1 MTGLGAVTPMGIGIN
16 ALWQGL
22 LAGRCALAPISL
34 LDATPFSCSIGG
46 ECKDFAAKDHV
57 PKAYRKAVKV
67 MARDIELAVGAA
79 KAAVE
84 DARIQTR
91 GTQSDWTADVQCT
104 TGTYPSERMGCQ
116 IGAGLIAAE
125 TDELALAAV
134 TAKNEEGRFDS
145 RRWGTIA
152 PAAQSAGT
160 TVIAAGGMNNL
171 QPLWMLKY
179 LPNML
184 ACHVTIIHGCEG
196 PSNTITCWEAS
207 GLLSVGEG
215 VRVIQRDAADM
226 CFSGGAESK
235 LSHMGLLRMQLSGRL
250 ARATPQ
256 TPPNQVVKPY
266 DPAATGTACGESG
279 AIIITEEFEKA
290 KSRGA
295 TIYCEIKGFGAA
307 QGSPRFVGSRDC
319 SLPDGAADDG
329 LIYAIQNALEDAKI
343 ATDSID
349 AIVPLAS
356 GIPAVDR
363 AEAAA
368 LREVFGARLKEIPL
382 VPLAPAI
389 GIGPGGHSAVMA
401 AVAAKMIAEQIVPPA
416 IDEGSTASDLNVS
429 RRAPMPRVLNNVL
442 VCSGSLGGQNG
453 ALVLGRVS

>member
-1 MTGLGAVTPMGIGIN
+1 MTGLGAVTPMGVGIA
-16 ALWQGL
+16 ALWDGL
-22 LAGRCALAPISL
+22 LAGKCALAPISL
-34 LDATPFSCSIGG
+34 LDAGGFSCAIGG

-84 DARIQTR
+84 DAGLQTR
-91 GTQSDWTADVQCT
+91 GTQADWTADVPCT
-104 TGTYPSERMGCQ
+104 TGTYPCERMGCQ

-134 TAKNEEGRFDS
+134 TARDADGRFDS
-145 RRWGTIA
+145 KAWGTIA
-152 PAAQSAGT
+152 AAAPAGT
-160 TVIAAGGMNNL
+160 TVGGMNNL

-207 GLLSVGEG
+207 GLLSLGEG
-215 VRVIQRDAADM
+215 VRVIQRNAAEM

-250 ARATPQ
+250 AHADASAAAE
-256 TPPNQVVKPY
+256 NIVKPY
-266 DPAATGTACGESG
+266 DPTSTGTAAGESG
-279 AIIITEEFEKA
+279 AIIVTEEFESARK
-290 KSRGA
+290 RGTKMYA
-295 TIYCEIKGFGAA
+295 EIKGFGAA
-307 QGSPRFVGSRDC
+307 QGSARFVGSRDC
-319 SLPDGAADDG
+319 ALAGNASDDG
-329 LIYAIQNALEDAKI
+329 LLYAIQNALEDAGME
-343 ATDSID
+343 ASQID

-356 GIPAVDR
+356 GISAVDR
-363 AEAAA
+363 GEVAA
-368 LREVFGARLKEIPL
+368 LREVFGARLAQVPI
-382 VPLAPAI
+382 VPLAPFI

-401 AVAAKMIAEQIVPPA
+401 AVAAKMIHEQVVPPA
-416 IDEGSTASDLNVS
+416 LHAGKAAEGLDVS
-429 RRAPMPRVLNNVL
+429 RRAPTPKALNNVL
-442 VCSGSLGGQNG
+442 VCSGSLGGQN
-453 ALVLGRVS
+453 AAIILSKV

>member
-1 MTGLGAVTPMGIGIN
+1 MTGLGAVTPMGVGIA
-16 ALWQGL
+16 ALWDGL
-22 LAGRCALAPISL
+22 LAGKCALAPISL
-34 LDATPFSCSIGG
+34 LDASGFSCSIGG
-46 ECKDFAAKDHV
+46 ECKGFAAKDHV

-84 DARIQTR
+84 DAALQTR
-91 GTQSDWTADVQCT
+91 GTQADWTADVPCT

-134 TAKNEEGRFDS
+134 TARDANGVFDS
-145 RRWGTIA
+145 RAWGTVAAAA
-152 PAAQSAGT
+152 PAGT
-160 TVIAAGGMNNL
+160 TVGGMNNL

-207 GLLSVGEG
+207 GLLSLGEG
-215 VRVIQRDAADM
+215 VRVIQRNAAEM

-235 LSHMGLLRMQLSGRL
+235 LSHMGLLRLQLSGRL
-250 ARATPQ
+250 AHVEAS
-256 TPPNQVVKPY
+256 TPPESIVKPY
-266 DPAATGTACGESG
+266 DPASTGTAAGESG
-279 AIIITEEFEKA
+279 AIIVTEEYESA
-290 KSRGA
+290 KKRG
-295 TIYCEIKGFGAA
+295 TKIYAEIKGFGAA
-307 QGSPRFVGSRDC
+307 HGSARFVGSRDC
-319 SLPDGAADDG
+319 ALAGNAVDDG
-329 LIYAIQNALEDAKI
+329 LLYAILNALEDAGLD
-343 ATDSID
+343 ASQVD

-363 AEAAA
+363 AEEAA
-368 LREVFGARLKEIPL
+368 LREVFGARLAQIPI
-382 VPLAPAI
+382 VPLAPFI

-401 AVAAKMIAEQIVPPA
+401 AVAAKMIQEQVVPPA
-416 IDEGSTASDLNVS
+416 LHAGKAAAGLDVS
-429 RRAPMPRVLNNVL
+429 RRAPTPKALNNVL
-442 VCSGSLGGQNG
+442 VCSGSLGGQN
-453 ALVLGRVS
+453 AAILLGKV